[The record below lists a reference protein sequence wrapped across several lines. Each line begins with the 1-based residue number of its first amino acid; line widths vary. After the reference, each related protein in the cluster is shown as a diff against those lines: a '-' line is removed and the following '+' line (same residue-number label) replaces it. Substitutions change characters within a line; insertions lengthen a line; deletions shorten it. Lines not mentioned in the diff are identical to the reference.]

1 MVQCQAHNST
11 LKIIEKGIMFFSL
24 NTSSTTYLSFD
35 HRQVTE
41 VSEAKFPHLKDGT
54 NNDLKGEM

>member
-1 MVQCQAHNST
+1 
-11 LKIIEKGIMFFSL
+11 MFLSL
-24 NTSSTTYLSFD
+24 DTSSTTYQSFD

-41 VSEAKFPHLKDGT
+41 VSEAKFPHLKNGN